1 VPVLIDT
8 VAWVRVENGRILC
21 ARPRGKDVF
30 YIPGGKREGTE
41 SDLQVL
47 LREIAEELAVTLL
60 PGTVRQAGTY
70 QAAQRDGQAERVLV
84 RMSCYTADY
93 SGTLTASSEIA
104 EFGWFGYAECRPSTS
119 CSSTTSRPRA
129 SCTDPLRP
137 VRAARSAGADGPF
150 WPRSACGT
158 VPTPFGVA
166 CAGVLV
172 PGGARRVGLTRGRR
186 HWPRRFQGRAS
197 YTRLKGVS
205 AARRKRVKPA
215 AVTTSLILASP
226 AWAPSA
232 SPTSWDSEAGV
243 HSSVENA

>member
-47 LREIAEELAVTLL
+47 LREIAEELTVTLL

-93 SGTLTASSEIA
+93 SGTLTPSSEIA
-104 EFGWFGYAECRPSTS
+104 EFGWFGYED
-119 CSSTTSRPRA
+119 RPRV
-129 SCTDPLRP
+129 PP
-137 VRAARSAGADGPF
+137 VDQLLFDDLKAAGQ
-150 WPRSACGT
+150 
-158 VPTPFGVA
+158 
-166 CAGVLV
+166 L
-172 PGGARRVGLTRGRR
+172 
-186 HWPRRFQGRAS
+186 H
-197 YTRLKGVS
+197 
-205 AARRKRVKPA
+205 
-215 AVTTSLILASP
+215 
-226 AWAPSA
+226 
-232 SPTSWDSEAGV
+232 
-243 HSSVENA
+243 